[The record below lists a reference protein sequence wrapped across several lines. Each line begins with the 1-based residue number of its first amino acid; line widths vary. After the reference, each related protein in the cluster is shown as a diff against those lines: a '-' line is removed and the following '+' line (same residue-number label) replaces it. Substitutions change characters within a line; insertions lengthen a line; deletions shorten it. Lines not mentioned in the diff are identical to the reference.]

1 MEIETSFG
9 TLKSAGKIRTL
20 LATLSAISFAINQS
34 FAASPESEKGAAL
47 LLKQA
52 APVSQLERLPSEQQ
66 IPELEALARANALL
80 PETVC
85 FPRTLREDGHTVR
98 LAVHQRGSGT
108 HQQTLVMIHGVLADH
123 DAWRYLTGDLG
134 TDFDLWLVDLPGCGD
149 SDKPD
154 PDLLGLRLTVRPP
167 WRSECFRHC
176 NSTSRLERSRRDC
189 SLSPTVWAA

>member
-1 MEIETSFG
+1 MRKQSFQMEIETSFG

-20 LATLSAISFAINQS
+20 LATLLAISFAINQS

-85 FPRTLREDGHTVR
+85 FPRTCANEVR
-98 LAVHQRGSGT
+98 AR
-108 HQQTLVMIHGVLADH
+108 
-123 DAWRYLTGDLG
+123 
-134 TDFDLWLVDLPGCGD
+134 
-149 SDKPD
+149 
-154 PDLLGLRLTVRPP
+154 
-167 WRSECFRHC
+167 
-176 NSTSRLERSRRDC
+176 TSRRS
-189 SLSPTVWAA
+189 